1 MHLSD
6 GSGMSRE
13 VHVPFCERLQGRF
26 LRSTHQLGNLAV
38 FMNREDISLSDFLYL
53 PKAAGKYGLNG

>member
-1 MHLSD
+1 M
-6 GSGMSRE
+6 GS
-13 VHVPFCERLQGRF
+13 VERLF
-26 LRSTHQLGNLAV
+26 LVDTVEKLGNLAV